1 MSLKVPYLYECV
13 IEFSGPKHV
22 SHKIMNILIFLV
34 QGRVKS
40 ETGDPRGLNLSVV
53 KLNDHSRDHIAAVA
67 EATRVTACPAG
78 QTWSGTGLVSLYCMY
93 QRLAPFIK
101 VVSNLSTE
109 DLTNDR
115 HAPLSEGTHSVNK
128 TTPTK
133 IQ

>member
-1 MSLKVPYLYECV
+1 
-13 IEFSGPKHV
+13 V
-22 SHKIMNILIFLV
+22 SHKILKMLMFLV
-34 QGRVKS
+34 QGKVKS
-40 ETGDPRGLNLSVV
+40 ETGDPRGLNLTVV
-53 KLNDHSRDHIAAVA
+53 KLNDHPRDHIAAVA

-78 QTWSGTGLVSLYCMY
+78 QTWSGTGLVSLYCTSMY